1 MATTPV
7 TDSSFNDDVLGASK
21 PVLVDFWDDWCG
33 PCKMIGPSL
42 EQMSDELGDRVTIV
56 KAKLDEAGEAAA
68 KYGVR
73 SIPMLILFKDGQEA
87 ARWVRGA
94 APRSVLQG
102 WLEGEL
108 GADDVVPAQAG
119 TSGQ

>member
-1 MATTPV
+1 MATTAV
-7 TDSSFNDDVLGASK
+7 TDTSFNTDVLGAAK

-33 PCKMIGPSL
+33 PCKMIAPTL
-42 EQMSDELGDRVTIV
+42 EQMSEELGDRVSIV
-56 KAKLDEAGEAAA
+56 KAKLDETGDAAA

-87 ARWVRGA
+87 ARWSRGA
-94 APRSVLQG
+94 APRSVLQS

-108 GADDVVPAQAG
+108 GTGASAQTA
-119 TSGQ
+119 

>member
-73 SIPMLILFKDGQEA
+73 SIPMLILFKGGQEA
-87 ARWVRGA
+87 ARWIRGA

-108 GADDVVPAQAG
+108 ATDSSHAQA
-119 TSGQ
+119 S